1 MATLEDTNKPNWGRR
16 IIDSRGS
23 HVRIESG
30 SALIGRDGA
39 ETFKIY
45 AVNDN
50 EEVFLI
56 THGHGSGLGRMAC
69 DKSIEIRAGDKN
81 NPNSVD
87 IRVSAAT
94 GDITINADRGRVRV
108 NAKDIG
114 VHAERDIDLNAGR
127 NVNIKAGTGRILLK
141 ANTVSSHGKKGNL
154 IPKTW
159 GAKVLANSYVPDDS
173 IAKFFDPKSQ
183 STSLGAGPFSDN
195 GVAGA
200 AADGLG
206 FSLQD
211 LGITNPEIGGIEPI
225 ENALEKAVLGLE
237 SPLADLTNFI
247 EGEGANKLTTAL
259 GGLEDKLGDKFK
271 GLSGKLGGSSGFGG
285 FSSLVDKASGVI
297 SDGPS
302 SLVGGAL
309 VDKFKGA
316 TDLASGGGLINS
328 ASGLIL
334 DGTETDSGVMRK
346 VLKDSAIGKVSGI
359 GKNLAAGEIGSL
371 TASAKS
377 LLGVTQG
384 GHSLTGVVDQIASGT
399 VGKGAAATVGN
410 KSGDPLAVMDSI
422 VPSGFNLAQ
431 VKSLKKTVSER
442 LNIADAATL
451 AAEEAQKDIT
461 RAIADTQGVVDMA
474 SDEIKVLLEGGSTT
488 GKENKT
494 FNV

>member
-1 MATLEDTNKPNWGRR
+1 MATEDTNKPNWGRR

-23 HVRIESG
+23 HFRIESG
-30 SALIGRDGA
+30 SPLIGRDGA

-87 IRVSAAT
+87 IKVSAAT
-94 GDITINADRGRVRV
+94 GDITINADRGRIRV

-141 ANTVSSHGKKGNL
+141 SNTISSHGKKGNL
-154 IPKTW
+154 VPKTW

-173 IAKFFDPKSQ
+173 IAKFFDPKTQ
-183 STSLGAGPFSDN
+183 ATSLGAGPFSDA

-247 EGEGANKLTTAL
+247 EGEGANKLTEAL

-285 FSSLVDKASGVI
+285 FSGLVDKASGI
-297 SDGPS
+297 IGDPS
-302 SLVGGAL
+302 SALNTGLAGGL
-309 VDKFKGA
+309 DKFKGI
-316 TDLASGGGLINS
+316 TDKLGPGGLVDK
-328 ASGLIL
+328 ASGLIKG
-334 DGTETDSGVMRK
+334 DITGTAISALGK
-346 VLKDSAIGKVSGI
+346 NSAIGKVSGI
-359 GKNLAAGEIGSL
+359 GKNLAAGQIGSL
-371 TASAKS
+371 TSSAKS
-377 LLGVTQG
+377 LLGVTKG

-399 VGKGAAATVGN
+399 IGKGAAATVGN
-410 KSGDPLAVMDSI
+410 MSGDPLAVMDSI

-431 VKSLKKTVSER
+431 VKSLKKTVTER

-461 RAIADTQGVVDMA
+461 RALKDASGVVDMA
-474 SDEIKVLLEGGSTT
+474 SDQIKVLLEGGSTT